1 MKLRMFTML
10 LCVLLAILG
19 IGFAKFKQIQAAIA
33 MGKSFAPPPS
43 AVTTLVLAYQ
53 QWEPTIRVIG
63 SLKAVQGVQV
73 STDLAGIVAEIAFES
88 GKPVKKGDLLVQL
101 SSDQERA
108 QLAAAQARRDLATI
122 DAARKRDLV
131 ALKAA
136 PLSDRDT
143 TEAELR
149 KAEAACAEAAALLAR
164 KRITAPFDGVMG
176 IRQVSLGQ
184 FLNPGAP
191 IATMHSLDP
200 IQVQFTLP
208 QQQIAAAMPGH
219 SVQVLVDELSGNP
232 RAGTILALDSQ
243 LDQATRAITVEATL
257 PNADHALR
265 PGMFVNVELPLP
277 KEAEVLVVPASSI
290 SYAPY
295 GDAVYVVKETPD
307 ETGKPTKTVVQKF
320 VKLGQNRGDQ
330 VRVLSGLDVGDE
342 VVTSGVFKLR
352 PGAPVQINNN
362 VTPSNEAAPHPPNS

>member
-1 MKLRMFTML
+1 
-10 LCVLLAILG
+10 
-19 IGFAKFKQIQAAIA
+19 
-33 MGKSFAPPPS
+33 
-43 AVTTLVLAYQ
+43 
-53 QWEPTIRVIG
+53 
-63 SLKAVQGVQV
+63 
-73 STDLAGIVAEIAFES
+73 
-88 GKPVKKGDLLVQL
+88 
-101 SSDQERA
+101 
-108 QLAAAQARRDLATI
+108 
-122 DAARKRDLV
+122 
-131 ALKAA
+131 
-136 PLSDRDT
+136 
-143 TEAELR
+143 
-149 KAEAACAEAAALLAR
+149 
-164 KRITAPFDGVMG
+164 
-176 IRQVSLGQ
+176 
-184 FLNPGAP
+184 
-191 IATMHSLDP
+191 MHSLDP

-208 QQQIAAAMPGH
+208 QQQIAAAIPGH
-219 SVQVLVDELSGNP
+219 SVQVIVDELSGNP

-265 PGMFVNVELPLP
+265 PGMFVNVELPLS

-352 PGAPVQINNN
+352 PGAPVQISNN

>member
-10 LCVLLAILG
+10 LCVVLAILG

-43 AVTTLVLAYQ
+43 AVTTLVLVYQ

-108 QLAAAQARRDLATI
+108 QLAAAQARRDLATL

-208 QQQIAAAMPGH
+208 QQQIAAAIPGH
-219 SVQVLVDELSGNP
+219 SVQVIVDEISGNP

-265 PGMFVNVELPLP
+265 PGMFVNVELPLL

-352 PGAPVQINNN
+352 PGAPVQISNN